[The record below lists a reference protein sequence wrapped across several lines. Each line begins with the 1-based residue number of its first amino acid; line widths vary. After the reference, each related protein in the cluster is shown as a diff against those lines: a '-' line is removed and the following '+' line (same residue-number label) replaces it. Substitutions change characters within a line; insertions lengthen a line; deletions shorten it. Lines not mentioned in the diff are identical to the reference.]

1 MAHQATSSVMLP
13 GRVVLALAVALSVLS
28 GCTDDSWPRLASVP
42 GTPPDTASQ
51 EEFDGTVEELLEV
64 REAVEEELE
73 SWPYPETGN

>member
-13 GRVVLALAVALSVLS
+13 GRVVLALVLAATLS

-42 GTPPDTASQ
+42 ETPPDTATQ
-51 EEFDGTVEELLEV
+51 EEVDGTIEELLKV